1 MSENWGWVEFRSE
14 TDWSV
19 LFDLRVKV
27 SQSLAT
33 IFLKVRLYI
42 TPRFLIN
49 RTGMRRLREAFGLKN
64 PTWL

>member
-49 RTGMRRLREAFGLKN
+49 RTGMI
-64 PTWL
+64 T